1 VKLFKVRQSRI
12 KALHW
17 WRGLSSDMKK
27 TMVHNPN
34 VNKTDNL
41 DVEIVGR
48 SSIQVETMFMNWL
61 NWEIKGGSE
70 NE

>member
-1 VKLFKVRQSRI
+1 MKLFKVKQPRI

-17 WRGLSSDMKK
+17 WRSLSSDMKK

-41 DVEIVGR
+41 DVEIIGK

-61 NWEIKGGSE
+61 SWEIKG
-70 NE
+70 NN